1 MYLRRRV
8 LWNALIVCSTDLVE
22 KRNLIKVLPLDIR
35 EISFDLEAKI
45 PHLVSYSRIVPLVL
59 FLKVFHLP
67 YLLLSSGLRVKQ

>member
-22 KRNLIKVLPLDIR
+22 KRNLIKVFPLDIR
-35 EISFDLEAKI
+35 EISLYLEAKI
-45 PHLVSYSRIVPLVL
+45 PHLLSYTGIVPLVL